1 MITLIGQTKGG
12 VGKSMLTANLATYV
26 AHEGRKVLIIDADRQ
41 QTSGRWASV
50 RTIEKV
56 KPVIACAALNIDTR
70 TDAKGFAQ
78 KVRGLANE
86 YDEIILD
93 CGGHDSRELRTSLAI
108 ANYMI
113 APARPSQ
120 ADLWGLGDLDTLVG
134 QVEAINPDLTAKI
147 VLNLADPLNFH
158 NAAGQA
164 IEIMDELEA
173 LEFGGVTIVNRP
185 TFASAFQDGHGVRD
199 LNQSASSASKATA
212 DIAALYNLVYGG

>member
-12 VGKSMLTANLATYV
+12 VGKSMLTANLAAFA

-41 QTSGRWASV
+41 QTSGKWASV

-56 KPVIACAALNIDTR
+56 KPVVHCAALGIDKR
-70 TDAKGFAQ
+70 TDAKAFAQ
-78 KVRGLANE
+78 KVKSLAGE

-93 CGGHDSRELRTSLAI
+93 CGGQDSRELRTSLAI
-108 ANYMI
+108 ADVMI

-120 ADLWGLGDLDTLVG
+120 ADLWGLGDLDELVK
-134 QVEAINPDLTAKI
+134 QVEAINPNLTARI
-147 VLNLADPLNFH
+147 VLNLADPLNIH

-164 IEIMDELEA
+164 LEMIGELEA

-185 TFASAFQDGHGVRD
+185 TFAAAFQEGQGVRD
-199 LNQSASSASKATA
+199 LNQSTPSAKKATG
-212 DIAALYNLVYGG
+212 DIAALHQLVYGD